1 MAILKYQCSS
11 YGMYYQDYPLVNK
24 HGWLKIFFLSWLTF
38 QPLIAVE
45 TLGPLGPNFH
55 AMRNGTNLSIL
66 ALSSTMGTGFP
77 ESYQINLYTFG
88 DL

>member
-1 MAILKYQCSS
+1 MFKFWGVISRLSS
-11 YGMYYQDYPLVNK
+11 SKQT
-24 HGWLKIFFLSWLTF
+24 WLEIFFLSWLTF